1 MTAPVLPDVRDLLPH
16 RAPFLLI
23 DRITAIDAGRRA
35 TGVKQITGDEWCMRG
50 VPSHPFPHTLVL
62 EALAQ
67 LSAGV
72 MSGLADVPAGAV
84 GYFMGLSN
92 VKLRGEVRTG
102 DTLELV
108 CTLIQYRRGICRTR
122 GEAFVDGVRVVR
134 AELTTIIRAP

>member
-1 MTAPVLPDVRDLLPH
+1 VSGAVLPDVQDLLPH

-23 DRITAIDAGRRA
+23 DRITAIEPGRRA
-35 TGVKQITGDEWCMRG
+35 TGVKQITGNEWCMRG

-72 MSGLADVPAGAV
+72 MSGLTDAPAGAV

-92 VKLRGEVRTG
+92 VKLRGDVYVG
-102 DTLELV
+102 DTMELV
-108 CTLIQYRRGICRTR
+108 CTLIQYRRSICRTR
-122 GEAFVDGVRVVR
+122 GEAFVRGRRMVR